1 MIKKDI
7 LELETRRKIY
17 NTILNNPGLH
27 IRKIQRQ
34 INIPYTSLKYHLNF
48 LVKRNLISI
57 EEYRN
62 YTRYF
67 IKNNFGN
74 LHKKIIS
81 LLRQKTTNDIM
92 IYLLVN
98 ICASRIELSKLLNKD
113 DATVLFHLKKAF
125 RYGFN

>member
-1 MIKKDI
+1 MIKKDV

-17 NTILNNPGLH
+17 KTILKNPGLH
-27 IRKIQRQ
+27 LREIQRQ
-34 INIPYTSLKYHLNF
+34 INIPYSSLKYHLNF
-48 LVKRNLISI
+48 LVKRDLISL
-57 EEYRN
+57 EECRN

-81 LLRQKTTNDIM
+81 LLREKTTNDIM

-98 ICASRIELSKLLNKD
+98 ICSSRSELSKLFNKD